1 MHRFGALIGSAPPPP
16 PGPFARLCPALGGG
30 RGGGG
35 GSLIHLGPLA
45 PCLGI
50 FSSLLCRVVGSGDLS
65 SSVICLCATREFSDD
80 QVPPPVE
87 AQSLNHWVTREVL
100 LTLHF

>member
-1 MHRFGALIGSAPPPP
+1 MAQLPRLLQAHLPVSALRWA
-16 PGPFARLCPALGGG
+16 GGG
-30 RGGGG
+30 GGGG